1 MHNKPYALKLVQD
14 KINGLN
20 NYSYSQ
26 ISSLTGFTKRH
37 LIRLSQK
44 LNKKDIDSILVHG
57 LINKPSNN
65 SPSDKEIEFI
75 KNFKNKY
82 PVISITQFQDIYH
95 EDVVCNPNMAKI
107 VKENNLKVR
116 SYSFYES
123 LYEKFHWI
131 KPIAHRCFNKEYDSH
146 PLREPSPQRGILIM
160 IDGTPHDWF
169 QNGRKSSLHLAID
182 DATGETLCGWFMP
195 TECLEGYVHM
205 LEILVTK
212 YGIPENI
219 YCDKHTILIS
229 PIDGNLTN
237 FGHMCEDLG
246 INIIAANTPQAKG
259 NVEKW
264 NNTIQNRLRNDI
276 KRYGINSI
284 EELNVFFND
293 FYCNYLYEKYAY
305 EPKENETA
313 FVPLVNTDL
322 SNILCIRDTRTI
334 LNGNMFS
341 WKNNYYQI
349 LDQDNSIKLIYKGTE
364 IQVFENVL
372 TKKVKV
378 KYYNIFYETKKIE
391 GHRQDPVKREQMRID
406 NQKQLE
412 QVLKER
418 DERLK
423 ARANKVSS

>member
-1 MHNKPYALKLVQD
+1 MKTLSKYISEGGFFSNVKAGGAEEAWLESAFSTGVFDEKLRPFIKIEHNGD
-14 KINGLN
+14 
-20 NYSYSQ
+20 S
-26 ISSLTGFTKRH
+26 KRV
-37 LIRLSQK
+37 LIRISIDKSIRSSVISVNINDECFPGGELPNNINLIFDVGADRADFKITGKYLKSFRGFRFTSDNMGSELYMCTLNLYNIKIGSFDGMLMMKKLGWVYIGAADDYSKLSDICSGVSVYQRYGLSQV
-44 LNKKDIDSILVHG
+44 LTDIHKMLSELG
-57 LINKPSNN
+57 
-65 SPSDKEIEFI
+65 
-75 KNFKNKY
+75 Y
-82 PVISITQFQDIYH
+82 
-95 EDVVCNPNMAKI
+95 
-107 VKENNLKVR
+107 VR
-116 SYSFYES
+116 Y
-123 LYEKFHWI
+123 L
-131 KPIAHRCFNKEYDSH
+131 
-146 PLREPSPQRGILIM
+146 
-160 IDGTPHDWF
+160 T
-169 QNGRKSSLHLAID
+169 
-182 DATGETLCGWFMP
+182 
-195 TECLEGYVHM
+195 LEGVTGPKYKPTQ
-205 LEILVTK
+205 LVKDAEDYISRVTTE
-212 YGIPENI
+212 G
-219 YCDKHTILIS
+219 TIDMI
-229 PIDGNLTN
+229 NLSSNKIKTYKN
-237 FGHMCEDLG
+237 
-246 INIIAANTPQAKG
+246 
-259 NVEKW
+259 
-264 NNTIQNRLRNDI
+264 NDI
-276 KRYGINSI
+276 KRYGIKSI
-284 EELNVFFND
+284 DELNVFFND
-293 FYCNYLYEKYAY
+293 FYCNYLNEKYAY